1 MTQASALPA
10 DATQAAQ
17 TLRQSWQ
24 ALLREEPKLRIREAA
39 ARLGVSEAELVATDC
54 GHGVVR
60 LQPDWGEILK
70 AMPSLGRIMALTRNE
85 SVVHERYGRFEQ
97 VEVNGP
103 MGLVLGPDI
112 DLRLFLNQWR
122 HGFAAR
128 QTLHSGTRNS
138 LQFFDAQ
145 GNAILKIY
153 LTEDSDAGAYQAL
166 VARWRSEDQAPT
178 LVAEPAPAP
187 AAERPDSEVD
197 SAGLR
202 AAWEALRDTHDFFA
216 LLKKF
221 KVTRTQ
227 ALRLVGDDLAW
238 PVETGAVRQVL
249 ETAAARALPIM
260 VFVGNRGG
268 IQIHTGPVQN
278 IKPMGPWLNVLDD
291 DFNLH
296 LREDHV
302 AAAWVVRKP
311 TDDGV
316 VTSLEL
322 FDARGENLA
331 LIFGK
336 RKPGIPESADWRALA
351 DELPRA
357 ERMS

>member
-1 MTQASALPA
+1 MKPSIPLKTAPSAPTLKQAWERL
-10 DATQAAQ
+10 Q
-17 TLRQSWQ
+17 
-24 ALLREEPKLRIREAA
+24 REEPQLRVRDAA

-54 GHGVVR
+54 GSGTVR
-60 LQPDWGEILK
+60 LQPRWGDILK
-70 AMPSLGRIMALTRNE
+70 DMPSLGRIMALTRNE

-128 QTLHSGTRNS
+128 QTLHSGTRDS

-145 GNAILKIY
+145 GSAILKIY
-153 LTEDSDAGAYQAL
+153 LTDSSDTDAYQAL
-166 VARWRSEDQAPT
+166 VARWQAQDQTPA
-178 LVAEPAPAP
+178 LKAEATPAP
-187 AAERPDSEVD
+187 AAERPDSVVD
-197 SAGLR
+197 IAGLR

-216 LLKKF
+216 LLRTF
-221 KVTRTQ
+221 QVTRTQ
-227 ALRLVGDDLAW
+227 ALRLIGDDLAG
-238 PVETGAVRQVL
+238 PVEPGAVRQVL

-268 IQIHTGPVQN
+268 IQIHTGRVQN
-278 IKPMGPWLNVLDD
+278 IKPMGPWLNVLDE

-331 LIFGK
+331 LIFGQ
-336 RKPGIPESADWRALA
+336 RKPGIPESADWRALVA
-351 DELPRA
+351 ELPRR
-357 ERMS
+357 ERQS